1 MDVGIRDLRNHTA
14 QVIDAVQAGER
25 VVLTVHGEPI
35 ADIVPH
41 ARRARWLPGDWL
53 AAQLEQRAADA
64 DLTAELTDLAGR
76 TIDTV

>member
-41 ARRARWLPGDWL
+41 TRRARWLPGDWL
-53 AAQLEQRAADA
+53 AAQLERRAADA

>member
-64 DLTAELTDLAGR
+64 DLTAELIDLAGR